1 MPRVSREY
9 LDRRR
14 DEIVA
19 AALRCFAREGFHR
32 TTMQDIVAESGLS
45 PGALY
50 RYFAGKEELIAAIAA
65 RHHAAELALL
75 RDAAER
81 DDVHGALGDLVRAF
95 LTRLSDPAEQEWR
108 RVTVQLWGEALR
120 SPRVMRVVR
129 AGLDEP
135 LAALAKLLRRIPGVD
150 ADATARL
157 CASIF
162 QGLVLQQ
169 AWDANLDVA
178 AYSRAAESLIGA
190 LSASGGGAAR
200 ARRDRVRASRP

>member
-50 RYFAGKEELIAAIAA
+50 RYFVGKEELIAAIAA

-81 DDVHGALGDLVRAF
+81 DDVHDALGDLVRAF

-129 AGLDEP
+129 GGLDEP

>member
-1 MPRVSREY
+1 MPRVSRDY

-14 DEIVA
+14 DEILS

-32 TTMQDIVAESGLS
+32 TTMQQIVAESGLS

-50 RYFAGKEELIAAIAA
+50 RYFAAKEDLIAAIAA

-81 DDVHGALGDLVRAF
+81 EDVREALGDLVRAF
-95 LTRLSDPAEQEWR
+95 LARLSDPAEQEWR

-129 AGLDEP
+129 EGLDEP
-135 LAALAKLLRRIPGVD
+135 LDALARLLRRIPGVD
-150 ADATARL
+150 APATARL
-157 CASIF
+157 FASVF

-169 AWDANLDVA
+169 AWDPALDVA
-178 AYSRAAESLIGA
+178 AFARAAESLIDALGA
-190 LSASGGGAAR
+190 VPSARPAVARRRRR
-200 ARRDRVRASRP
+200 AR

>member
-1 MPRVSREY
+1 MPRVSAEY

-14 DEIVA
+14 DEILA
-19 AALRCFAREGFHR
+19 AALRSFAREGFHR

-50 RYFAGKEELIAAIAA
+50 RYFAAKEDLIAAIAA

-81 DDVHGALGDLVRAF
+81 DDVRVALRELVSAF
-95 LTRLSDPAEQEWR
+95 LERLSDPAEQEWR
-108 RVTVQLWGEALR
+108 RVTVQLWSEALR

-129 AGLDEP
+129 EGLDQP

-150 ADATARL
+150 PEATARL
-157 CASIF
+157 FASVF

-169 AWDANLDVA
+169 AWDAKLDVA
-178 AYSRAAESLIGA
+178 AYARAAESLIDA
-190 LSASGGGAAR
+190 LTAAR
-200 ARRDRVRASRP
+200 PERSALARSRQRA